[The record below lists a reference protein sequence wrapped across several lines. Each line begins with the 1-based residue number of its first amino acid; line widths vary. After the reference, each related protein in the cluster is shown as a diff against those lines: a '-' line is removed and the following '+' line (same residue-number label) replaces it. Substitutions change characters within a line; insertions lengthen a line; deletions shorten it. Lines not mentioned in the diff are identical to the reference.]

1 MSPLRRSRAARSP
14 SFLTRAP
21 LALLSLI
28 LACSSA
34 GTGEND
40 ITTSVDPGQTQS
52 SEGGGDDSTTGKLA
66 SGDESSGYESAGG
79 ESSSSDSADPSGSP
93 PPEAPEPEPGV
104 QDVVES
110 SVPLA
115 PGCDLEQP
123 LQLQLRTLDAAAASS
138 PAQARDAVLGDWVS
152 LTGIGIRA
160 WEFFN
165 YYTFDY
171 PAAAQPGAVVI
182 TPGLRQDG
190 DDYVLQIGVRTHLV
204 AADARPPVRLT
215 LALDNSGSMEG
226 KALELVRATGKA
238 IAASLRAGD
247 TVSIVT
253 WNPADQTILDTHP
266 VSGPDDAVLLSKL
279 DKLEVGGSAE
289 LYSGLAA
296 AYKLAE
302 AAHDP
307 TAWNHV
313 VLVSDGG
320 ASVDSA
326 DLEVIASHTDID
338 LTGVGVG
345 DAGIYRSDLMD
356 AVAHTGRGAS
366 LFIGSHD
373 EAARQFGDRFVP
385 LFGGAVRDIV
395 VRVELPPGFE
405 LLTDDAGIAS
415 DTSLG
420 APNVHL
426 GPGDALVV
434 HRRLR
439 SCAAPAAGA
448 KLTVKV
454 QYVEENSG
462 EPKEVWSTVALSQLL
477 AEDTPALRKGVAV
490 RAYADALTHWQASP
504 SELSEQLQLAK
515 TRLEEAQK
523 LLPSDIELAEISA
536 VLAVLTAE

>member
-14 SFLTRAP
+14 SFLPRAP

-40 ITTSVDPGQTQS
+40 ITTSIYAGQTQTS
-52 SEGGGDDSTTGKLA
+52 DGGSDDSTTGKQG
-66 SGDESSGYESAGG
+66 SDDESSGYESAGG
-79 ESSSSDSADPSGSP
+79 DSTSNDSADPSGS

-110 SVPLA
+110 SVPLV

-123 LQLQLRTLDAAAASS
+123 LLLQLRTLDAAAAAS
-138 PAQARDAVLGDWVS
+138 PAQARDAALGGWVS

-190 DDYVLQIGVRTHLV
+190 DDYVLQVGVRTHLV
-204 AADARPPVRLT
+204 AADARPPARLT

-253 WNPADQTILDTHP
+253 WNPADQVILDTHP
-266 VSGPDDAVLLSKL
+266 VSGPNDEVLLSKL

-302 AAHDP
+302 TSYDP
-307 TAWNHV
+307 AAWNHV

-326 DLEVIASHTDID
+326 DLDVIASHTDID

-385 LFGGAVRDIV
+385 LFGRAARDIV

-415 DTSLG
+415 DTTIG

-439 SCAAPAAGA
+439 SCVAPTADA

-454 QYVEENSG
+454 QYVEAKSG
-462 EPKEVWSTVALSQLL
+462 ESKEVWSTVALSQLL
-477 AEDTPALRKGVAV
+477 AEDTPTLRKGAAV
-490 RAYADALTHWQASP
+490 RAYADALAHWQASP
-504 SELSEQLQLAK
+504 SELSDQLQLAK
-515 TRLEEAQK
+515 TRLDEAQK
-523 LLPSDIELAEISA
+523 LLPSDVELAEISA